1 MLIYGSEKLVVTDAM
16 LKVLEGLH
24 HQLTLNIAGMSAC
37 HVGEGGWDWSSV
49 AEALEVADLWPLN
62 EYIQRRQANI
72 AEYITNHPIYELC
85 MGVDQMPGSSMFL
98 WWWY

>member
-1 MLIYGSEKLVVTDAM
+1 MTDAM

-49 AEALEVADLWPLN
+49 AEALEVADLWPLK

-85 MGVDQMPGSSMFL
+85 MGAERITGFIRFIRCWDQDITQ
-98 WWWY
+98 